1 MEEANAELERVGVK
15 REDRLDLALDADEG
29 AKSEADDCEDF
40 KREKDNCNT
49 IHSTNE
55 EKNDDR
61 RDKEST
67 SSPVSL

>member
-29 AKSEADDCEDF
+29 AKSEDF